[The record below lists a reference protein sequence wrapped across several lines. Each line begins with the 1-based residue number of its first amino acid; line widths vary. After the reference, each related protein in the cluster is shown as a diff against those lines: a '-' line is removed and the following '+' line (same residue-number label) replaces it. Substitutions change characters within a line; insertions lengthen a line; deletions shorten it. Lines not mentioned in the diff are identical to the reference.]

1 MTYITGAI
9 YPSGDRIRIGA
20 PEEETLNAY
29 QQLNTAVA
37 LGYANPDIYELYGL
51 QETFNLH
58 ELAIEDAGRG
68 HQRAKLER
76 YGDSLDKEE
85 EVRLSELHLFTGP
98 RYTLALVRDE
108 QRNNQRINDQFNLFY
123 ATPDAS
129 PARLLHRIL
138 DSTVDGYAPVLD
150 GLENDSDEIENILF
164 STNERRDANTL
175 AQRIYEL
182 LNQVIDFQRA
192 CRPLESM
199 IGRII
204 EGMRTGALDPS
215 PYPGASDEEKN
226 EEAVELARQF
236 RNVLDHVTQTKERLE
251 DLRSSLENALRV
263 HDTLLGQQQNDD
275 TKKISAYAAL
285 LMVPTIVGS
294 IYGMNFEVMPELKW
308 QFGYPAALLL
318 MVGSCLLLYWFFK
331 KNKWL

>member
-1 MTYITGAI
+1 MSYITGAI
-9 YPSGDRIRIGA
+9 YPSSDRPQLGA
-20 PEEETLNAY
+20 TEEETLRAY
-29 QQLNTAVA
+29 ADENTAVA
-37 LGYANPDIYELYGL
+37 LGYANPDIHELHAL
-51 QETFNLH
+51 QKTFNLH

-68 HQRAKLER
+68 HQ
-76 YGDSLDKEE
+76 
-85 EVRLSELHLFTGP
+85 RLSELHLFTGP

-108 QRNNQRINDQFNLFY
+108 QRINDKFNLLY

-138 DSTVDGYAPVLD
+138 DSTVDRYAPVLE
-150 GLENDSDEIENILF
+150 GLENDNDEIEDILF
-164 STNERRDANTL
+164 SAHDRQDANSL

-192 CRPLESM
+192 CRPLEPM
-199 IGRII
+199 MGRII
-204 EGMRTGALDPS
+204 EGLRTGALDPS
-215 PYPGASDEEKN
+215 PYPGASRGEVED
-226 EEAVELARQF
+226 EAVELARQF
-236 RNVLDHVTQTKERLE
+236 RNVLDHVVHTKERLE
-251 DLRSSLENALRV
+251 DLRTSLENALRV

-294 IYGMNFEVMPELKW
+294 VYGMNFEVMPELKW
-308 QFGYPAALLL
+308 EFGYPAALLL
-318 MVGSCLLLYWFFK
+318 MLVSCLLLYWFFK